1 MSAKKYGKEIR
12 AFIRDAELG
21 AAEAALALGERFRLG
36 DGVDQD
42 LGAAR
47 HCYGVS
53 ARLGDPEGQNNL
65 ATMLLN
71 GLGGKADPKAAARW
85 YRAAAEQGQAV
96 AQFNLAQRYLHG
108 NGAEQDDI
116 LAAQWLMRSAEQ
128 GYIEAIG
135 ELGTL
140 FRFGRGVEA
149 DLLMAAEL
157 HIAAAQAGDGCAHG
171 NLADYQDELETLA
184 LDGSR
189 EAASCLSQM
198 ADWGLGRDKDPAQ
211 CWAWLTWA
219 HDSGPASAAGED
231 EEGDGVD
238 EALSFFK
245 SVQPKAVRAAGEA
258 WLAER
263 VARHRGASGRPGLS
277 VAGAR

>member
-1 MSAKKYGKEIR
+1 MSAKKYIR
-12 AFIRDAELG
+12 EVRTFIREAEQG
-21 AAEAALALGERFRLG
+21 AAEAALELGERFRLG
-36 DGVDQD
+36 DAVEKD

-53 ARLGDPEGQNNL
+53 ARLGNAEGQNNL

-71 GLGGKADPKAAARW
+71 GLGGAPDAKAAARW

-96 AQFNLAQRYLHG
+96 AQFNLAMRYLHG
-108 NGAEQDDI
+108 DGAEQDDA
-116 LAAQWLMRSAEQ
+116 LAAQWFMRSAEQ
-128 GYIEAIG
+128 GYVEAIG

-149 DLLMAAEL
+149 DLLVAAEL

-171 NLADYQDELETLA
+171 NLADYRDELEALA
-184 LDGSR
+184 LEGSR

-219 HDSGPASAAGED
+219 HDRCPPPAAED
-231 EEGDGVD
+231 EEDGDAVD
-238 EALSFFK
+238 EAMSFFR
-245 SVQPKAVRAAGEA
+245 SAQPKAVRLAGES

-263 VARHRGASGRPGLS
+263 VARHREGSRSPENL
-277 VAGAR
+277 VAGAL